1 MNSPSQTSSFLQR
14 LAAAAA
20 AWQRRQRD
28 RQQLMAMSEAELR
41 DLGIGRSQVPGL
53 TGLTGPTEVQITPAA
68 RNSATRAAS
77 RPMSRSTSSVCWPS
91 AGGARR
97 STGGVA

>member
-1 MNSPSQTSSFLQR
+1 MNSPSQTSYFLQR
-14 LAAAAA
+14 LVAAAA

-28 RQQLMAMSEAELR
+28 RRQLMAMSEAELR

-53 TGLTGPTEVQITPAA
+53 TEVQITPAA
-68 RNSATRAAS
+68 RNCATRAAS
-77 RPMSRSTSSVCWPS
+77 RPSSANTSSVCWPS